1 MSEKPNQMVI
11 GLTSKLPQKRDLTIA
26 FLREGRGF
34 LIYSPIPGGIRMSV
48 HSSDGLDTY
57 YFDLESENVK
67 GMHFEAQQIPD
78 RSTK

>member
-1 MSEKPNQMVI
+1 MHGKINQMVI
-11 GLTSKLPQKRDLTIA
+11 GLTSELPQKGDITVA

-34 LIYSPIPGGIRMSV
+34 LMYSPIPGGLRISV

-57 YFDLESENVK
+57 YFDIESENVK
-67 GMHFEAQQIPD
+67 GMNFEAQQIPD